1 MDKFI
6 DIFLEQRM
14 DSADGDE
21 LRCALEAIVKEE
33 KVNLELFRIQIN
45 YCRNQISIINS
56 KIDSGNPTH
65 YLMTNRRAFEEQEFI
80 LNIAAQ
86 AQQCSYE
93 TKGLQKALY
102 FEKNESSKERLVV
115 EASVMM
121 YEWCNDLQE
130 MTGKKFQDIASKLLS
145 AADLAKTRIARK
157 RLQDFFKREKK
168 VLSSVRHNTGAHRD
182 HDYMKQREVL
192 DGIGWSETI
201 KRLHDFEEV
210 TLELGKSISPLIKAG
225 LKRIDKAFN
234 GK

>member
-1 MDKFI
+1 M
-6 DIFLEQRM
+6 
-14 DSADGDE
+14 
-21 LRCALEAIVKEE
+21 
-33 KVNLELFRIQIN
+33 
-45 YCRNQISIINS
+45 
-56 KIDSGNPTH
+56 
-65 YLMTNRRAFEEQEFI
+65 
-80 LNIAAQ
+80 
-86 AQQCSYE
+86 
-93 TKGLQKALY
+93 Y

-157 RLQDFFKREKK
+157 RLQNFFKREKM

>member
-1 MDKFI
+1 MDNFI
-6 DIFLEQRM
+6 DMFLEQRM

-21 LRCALEAIVKEE
+21 LRYALETIVKEE
-33 KVNLELFRIQIN
+33 KVNLELFRFQIN
-45 YCRNQISIINS
+45 QCRKQISIINS
-56 KIDSGNPTH
+56 KIASGNPTH
-65 YLMTNRRAFEEQEFI
+65 YLMTNKRAFEEHEFI
-80 LNIAAQ
+80 LNVAAQ

-93 TKGLQKALY
+93 TKALQKVLY

-145 AADLAKTRIARK
+145 PADLSKIRIARK
-157 RLQDFFKREKK
+157 RLQDFYKREKI

-182 HDYMKQREVL
+182 HDFIKQRDVL

-201 KRLHDFEEV
+201 KRLHDFEDV
-210 TLELGKSISPLIKAG
+210 TLELGKSISSLIKAG
-225 LKRIDKAFN
+225 LKQIDKVFN
-234 GK
+234 CK

>member
-1 MDKFI
+1 
-6 DIFLEQRM
+6 
-14 DSADGDE
+14 
-21 LRCALEAIVKEE
+21 
-33 KVNLELFRIQIN
+33 
-45 YCRNQISIINS
+45 
-56 KIDSGNPTH
+56 
-65 YLMTNRRAFEEQEFI
+65 
-80 LNIAAQ
+80 
-86 AQQCSYE
+86 
-93 TKGLQKALY
+93 
-102 FEKNESSKERLVV
+102 
-115 EASVMM
+115 M

-157 RLQDFFKREKK
+157 RLQNFFKREKM